1 MTSGPYCR
9 VETVRFKL
17 LSKSR
22 TFETEMM
29 RLFKWEIIE
38 DLPDLLIVFGVP
50 EIIIVIQQ
58 LRIISI
64 FVDLIQVSLGAVHS

>member
-1 MTSGPYCR
+1 
-9 VETVRFKL
+9 
-17 LSKSR
+17 
-22 TFETEMM
+22 MM

-64 FVDLIQVSLGAVHS
+64 FVDLIQVSLGAVHSLN